1 MKKGR
6 TRIVYGLVGSI
17 FAALMVFGQTPDNL
31 ATPSIDPITISVHTV
46 QFGTMPFHT
55 RGRGVIARIGPNA
68 RATAP
73 ILGDFA
79 RNLNIGNSVA
89 VKIAGVGGALSGKV
103 TRIGEAVTGGV
114 VPVEISFDQ
123 PLPTE
128 VQAGDS
134 ADSVI
139 EYGRIE
145 NTLYMQRGF
154 FDQANADVA
163 VFVLD
168 PARKYATRVKVHFGV
183 IASELI
189 QITSGLQEGDK
200 VIVTD
205 MGPYRTF
212 DRVLIK

>member
-1 MKKGR
+1 M
-6 TRIVYGLVGSI
+6 RILCGLLGSM

-31 ATPSIDPITISVHTV
+31 PTPSIDPTTISVHTV

-68 RATAP
+68 CTTAP
-73 ILGDFA
+73 ILVDFA
-79 RNLNIGNSVA
+79 HNLNIGNPVA

-103 TRIGEAVTGGV
+103 ARIGKAVTGGV
-114 VPVEISFDQ
+114 VPVEITFDR
-123 PLPTE
+123 PLPPE

-154 FDQANADVA
+154 FDQANVDVG

-168 PARKYATRVKVHFGV
+168 SARKYATQVRVHFGV
-183 IASELI
+183 IASELV
-189 QITSGLQEGDK
+189 QIKSGLQEGDK

>member
-1 MKKGR
+1 M
-6 TRIVYGLVGSI
+6 RIVSVLLGM
-17 FAALMVFGQTPDNL
+17 FAAVMGFGQTPGNL
-31 ATPSIDPITISVHTV
+31 PMPSIDPITISIHTV

-73 ILGDFA
+73 ILVGFA
-79 RNLNIGNSVA
+79 RNLNIGNPVA

-103 TRIGEAVTGGV
+103 ARIGETVTGDV

-123 PLPTE
+123 PLPLE

-154 FDQANADVA
+154 FDQANVDVG

-168 PARKYATRVKVHFGV
+168 PAGKYATQVKVHFGV

-189 QITSGLQEGDK
+189 EIKSGLQKGDE

-205 MGPYRTF
+205 MEPYRTF